1 MIMEKTIFQK
11 IIDREIPATI
21 IYEDDNFIA
30 ILDISPVN
38 IGHTL
43 VIPKN
48 PWANMYEMPAED
60 FGHMMQVA
68 HMLGV
73 KIKDTLEA
81 DGINII
87 MNNDPAAGQA
97 VFHAHVHIIPR
108 YVGDGHELWQ
118 GTRGY
123 NEGEAE
129 MIADKIM
136 ENY

>member
-1 MIMEKTIFQK
+1 MEKTIFQK

-21 IYEDDNFIA
+21 VYEDDNFIA
-30 ILDISPVN
+30 ILDINPVN

-43 VIPKN
+43 VIPKH

-60 FGHMMQVA
+60 FGHMMQVV
-68 HMLGV
+68 HILGV

-87 MNNDPAAGQA
+87 MNNDPAAGQV

-108 YVGDGHELWQ
+108 YVGDGHEHWH
-118 GTRGY
+118 GARNY
-123 NEGEAE
+123 NDGEAE
-129 MIADKIM
+129 MVADKIM
-136 ENY
+136 ESY

>member
-1 MIMEKTIFQK
+1 MEKTIFQK

-21 IYEDDNFIA
+21 VYEDDNFIA
-30 ILDISPVN
+30 ILDINPVN

-43 VIPKN
+43 VIPKH
-48 PWANMYEMPAED
+48 PWVNMYEMPAED
-60 FGHMMQVA
+60 FDHMMQVA

-73 KIKDTLEA
+73 KIKNTLEA
-81 DGINII
+81 DGVNII
-87 MNNDPAAGQA
+87 MNNDAAAGQV

-108 YVGDGHELWQ
+108 YTGDGHEHWH
-118 GTRGY
+118 GARGY

>member
-1 MIMEKTIFQK
+1 MEKTIFQK

-21 IYEDDNFIA
+21 VYEDDNFIA
-30 ILDISPVN
+30 ILDINPVN

-81 DGINII
+81 DGINIT
-87 MNNDPAAGQA
+87 MNNGYGQLMKD
-97 VFHAHVHIIPR
+97 HAHVHIIPR
-108 YVGDGHELWQ
+108 YTDDGLEDWPSKRKYHD
-118 GTRGY
+118 
-123 NEGEAE
+123 GEAE